1 MTQPPT
7 SLNLDAPARAPRAPN
22 PQAGI
27 GNDWSGY
34 PYPYPPWPLGPPPP
48 LPQFAAPSQQSLG
61 ASGSSFPTAIPSSD
75 SVTEDNTPIY
85 PSIPDWF
92 KELDYGPGCG
102 STGYNFSSLAPAFDE
117 VGIKFLH
124 HLFDPN
130 LFPNGLILEALT
142 GYVGSLSPGTAAAM
156 IKYAKKEKLRVLFP
170 RFVFML

>member
-1 MTQPPT
+1 M
-7 SLNLDAPARAPRAPN
+7 
-22 PQAGI
+22 
-27 GNDWSGY
+27 
-34 PYPYPPWPLGPPPP
+34 
-48 LPQFAAPSQQSLG
+48 
-61 ASGSSFPTAIPSSD
+61 
-75 SVTEDNTPIY
+75 TEDNTPIY

-92 KELDYGPGCG
+92 KELDHGPGCG
-102 STGYNFSSLAPAFDE
+102 SIGYNFSSIAPAFDE